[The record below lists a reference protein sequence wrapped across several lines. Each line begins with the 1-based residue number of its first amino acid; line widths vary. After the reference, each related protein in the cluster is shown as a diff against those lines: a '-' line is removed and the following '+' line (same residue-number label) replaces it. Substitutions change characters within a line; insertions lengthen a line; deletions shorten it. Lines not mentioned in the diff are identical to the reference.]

1 MLIVGAGAA
10 GMAAAITAARRGT
23 RVRLLERNDEAG
35 KKIRVSGNGRCNIGN
50 RRIRPERYHSGDRV
64 FVRKVLEGYDAPR
77 IEAFLRSLGL
87 EPEEEEEG
95 KLFPMGRQAASVVRL
110 LTRECQRLG
119 VELVTGCQVTG
130 ITHEQDRFLVESS
143 REDF

>member
-1 MLIVGAGAA
+1 M
-10 GMAAAITAARRGT
+10 

-50 RRIRPERYHSGDRV
+50 RHIRSERYHSGDRE
-64 FVRKVLEGYDAPR
+64 FVKRVLEGYDAPR

-87 EPEEEEEG
+87 ELEEEEEG

-119 VELVTGCQVTG
+119 VELITGCQVTG
-130 ITHEQDRFLVESS
+130 IVRERGRFLVESTRGS
-143 REDF
+143 FEAARLLLASGRIFCNCAL